1 MKKEDLVKE
10 LSKDFREQ
18 TIKVQRNSQNKS
30 KVIRHYSQIINSSK
44 KEHYN
49 AVKKVNEINYENEE
63 L

>member
-1 MKKEDLVKE
+1 MRKEDLVKE

-18 TIKVQRNSQNKS
+18 TIKVQRNSQSKS
-30 KVIRHYSQIINSSK
+30 KIISHYSQIINSSK

-49 AVKKVNEINYENEE
+49 AIKKVNEIKYENEE